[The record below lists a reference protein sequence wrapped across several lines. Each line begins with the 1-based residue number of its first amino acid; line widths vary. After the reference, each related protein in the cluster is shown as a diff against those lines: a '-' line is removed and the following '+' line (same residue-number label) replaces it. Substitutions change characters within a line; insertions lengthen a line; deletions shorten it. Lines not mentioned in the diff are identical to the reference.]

1 MAYVM
6 SIRNFGAGT
15 TPSQE
20 ILSTTQNEVMTVAW
34 TSGETITLTTI
45 GSGVLTGTLAVN
57 FQEKL
62 LTRGD
67 EYDYSFDGNQ
77 TITLN
82 FDFDP
87 TIYDPAEVLIQISY
101 AYNA

>member
-1 MAYVM
+1 MALIQAQRVAQ
-6 SIRNFGAGT
+6 SASAQLGSA
-15 TPSQE
+15 
-20 ILSTTQNEVMTVAW
+20 TQDEVYEVAW

-62 LTRGD
+62 LTRGAS
-67 EYDYSFDGNQ
+67 YDYSFDGNQ

-87 TIYDPAEVLIQISY
+87 TVYDPPEVLIQISY
-101 AYNA
+101 LYNV

>member
-1 MAYVM
+1 MGLIQAQRV
-6 SIRNFGAGT
+6 STGG
-15 TPSQE
+15 SGE
-20 ILSTTQNEVMTVAW
+20 LLSTTQNEVYEVAW
-34 TSGETITLTTI
+34 TSGETITLATI
-45 GSGVLTGTLAVN
+45 GSGVLTGTLIVN

-62 LTRGD
+62 LMRGD
-67 EYDYSFDGNQ
+67 DYDYSFDGNQ

-87 TIYDPAEVLIQISY
+87 TVYDPASVLLQISY